1 MDNGKLYSI
10 ILYVLLGVSGLLSIL
25 YMFTDS
31 ISEGFMLNWCYFL
44 LGLAVL
50 VAVAFSILGMVSNI
64 KKAKSSLIGLVAVV
78 VVFAIGYALAG
89 SEEFYTVDGNLLAD
103 AATSKKSEA
112 GLIAFY
118 IMGAISI
125 LTIIYAEVSKML
137 K

>member
-125 LTIIYAEVSKML
+125 ITIIYAEVSKML